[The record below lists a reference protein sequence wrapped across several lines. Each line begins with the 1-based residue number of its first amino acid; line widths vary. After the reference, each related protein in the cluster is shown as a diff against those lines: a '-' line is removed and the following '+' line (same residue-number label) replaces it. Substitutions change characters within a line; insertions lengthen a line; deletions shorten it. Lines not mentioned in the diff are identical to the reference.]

1 MFFTDSMDTDGKG
14 IYASVADLVWP
25 KDVGVD
31 AKPGRQ
37 SHLI

>member
-1 MFFTDSMDTDGKG
+1 MFFTDSMGIEGKG
-14 IYASVADLVWP
+14 IYTPVAGLVRP
-25 KDVGVD
+25 KDIGVD